1 MKRTARW
8 NLGFLRILSLDPERP
23 SALRSP
29 GSTVLNTGAAVTLSR
44 IRAHARDAFG
54 RANVLT
60 VVLLL
65 LALLPLA
72 HASPPDPTWI
82 AGIYDDADLDEA
94 VAAVTN
100 ADVLTEC
107 DSLTEKTIFVVRD
120 GALTL
125 DAPANAPSGG
135 LLGI

>member
-1 MKRTARW
+1 M
-8 NLGFLRILSLDPERP
+8 
-23 SALRSP
+23 
-29 GSTVLNTGAAVTLSR
+29 TLSR

-54 RANVLT
+54 RANVFT
-60 VVLLL
+60 AVLSL

-100 ADVLTEC
+100 ADALIERGVLT
-107 DSLTEKTIFVVRD
+107 DKTVCLARSGVL
-120 GALTL
+120 AL
-125 DAPANAPSGG
+125 AVPANALSGS
-135 LLGI
+135 LLGIGIRAPPAPFALA